1 MQTRAIT
8 SQISIGGQPDDQNIQ
23 ELQDEGY
30 TTIVNLR
37 TADDEGYLAD
47 EEHLVESK
55 GLSYTEIPV
64 SPPLLDDLAVQRF
77 TGAVSVGETEKAYV
91 HCGSGGRA
99 GLLTLLHLAVT
110 NGWTIEQALET
121 GNELQI
127 APSETSPY
135 RAFFEDYI
143 RRHSAGE
150 RA

>member
-8 SQISIGGQPDDQNIQ
+8 PQIFIGGQPDESNIQ
-23 ELQDEGY
+23 QLHDEGFAG
-30 TTIVNLR
+30 IVNLR
-37 TADDEGYLAD
+37 TVDDEGYLAE
-47 EEHLVESK
+47 EEHLVESI
-55 GLSYTEIPV
+55 GLDYAEIPV

-77 TGAVSVGETEKAYV
+77 SSAVSRDAAQKTYV

-99 GLLTLLHLAVT
+99 GLLTLLHLAVA
-110 NGWTIEQALET
+110 NGWTLQEAFET
-121 GNELQI
+121 GNELKI

-150 RA
+150 RL